1 MVKKNCFRV
10 KPFIVYQRD
19 SDTTQAKLKY
29 QSKWW
34 TLSLSKEENTKS
46 TKLTI
51 TSEIYQD
58 IENDTIQNSLFWID
72 IKQSFLIECTSE
84 KKSKWKSK
92 SLLVA
97 FPIDLLSDATWV
109 NVYGLVIF
117 SYTYKYIRLYAYI
130 DTRTRRTNQ

>member
-1 MVKKNCFRV
+1 LFSSKTIYRLSKGLWHNPGKAQVSIKMVN
-10 KPFIVYQRD
+10 
-19 SDTTQAKLKY
+19 S
-29 QSKWW
+29 
-34 TLSLSKEENTKS
+34 LSLSKEENTKS

-92 SLLVA
+92 SKSLLVA